1 MIYDLC
7 IIMLTAGITSLLFK
21 LFKQPVVLGYIV
33 AGMIAGPYMFGHSW
47 INDVSSVDTWGEI
60 GVLFLL
66 FSMGLEF
73 SFKKLLR
80 MGSTALIAAGT
91 IVVGM
96 MSVGFIIGR
105 LLGWDEIN
113 SLFLGGMLCMSSTT
127 IVFKAIEDMNLSS
140 HKFAKV
146 AFGILIV
153 EDLFAVVLMVLLS
166 SIAVKKQFEGTQ
178 MLMEIGK
185 LIAYLVLWFVIGI
198 AIIPTFFKKFRK
210 QLNDETLT
218 IFTIGLCL
226 GMVLLAMGAGFSS
239 ALGAFV
245 MGSILAE
252 TIEAEHIERL
262 VLPIKN
268 MFGSIFFVSVGMMI
282 NPELLLQYWL
292 PIIIITVTVIAGQI
306 IFASFGTLLSGQS
319 LKVSLQTGFCLV
331 QVGEFAFIIANFGQS
346 AGVTDSSLYPIIVA
360 VSVITTFLTPFIM
373 RLAEP
378 TEKFL
383 NSHLNPGIKLFIEN
397 YSQRRNTVVSDS
409 MMHSYLKKV
418 LSIMLISGTVLIFIF
433 IAHSRYIHPF
443 ITSKAEWFNG
453 LLSDDVALIIVNI
466 ISLLILLSISSPLIY
481 NIMSRYR
488 MTPEAKSLW
497 CSGNS
502 QKVWLFGLNFV
513 RIIIGIII
521 ISYAIISIFT
531 ITTGLVVGIS
541 ILIGFLIMFSRFV
554 SRQSKGMEARFNQ
567 NLSAREKSAKKKRPI
582 GRRFETSLLPYDIH
596 ISDFTIPADS
606 SFAGKTLSQLNVRK
620 NSGVSIVRIIRGGV
634 FTNIPGGNNHVFPN
648 DQIVV
653 AGTDDQIDKFKNM
666 IDKSIVVDNT
676 AANHPYV
683 TLEHFT
689 IEAGN
694 PLIGKTI
701 LESNIRDKAQC
712 IVMGIKRG
720 ENYIMN
726 PEPKTTLEQGDTVIV
741 AGENDKLKGF
751 LEKTQDDEPA
761 STDAQ
766 EQQEQHEHQEQQ
778 EHAHELQ

>member
-33 AGMIAGPYMFGHSW
+33 AGMIAGPYMFGQSW
-47 INDVSSVDTWGEI
+47 IKDLSSVDTWGEI

-73 SFKKLLR
+73 SFKKLLQ

-96 MSVGFIIGR
+96 MSVGFIVGR

-146 AFGILIV
+146 AFGILVV

-166 SIAVKKQFEGTQ
+166 SIAVKKQFEGDQ
-178 MLMEIGK
+178 LLMEVGK
-185 LIAYLVLWFVIGI
+185 LAAYLVLWFVVGI
-198 AIIPTFFKKFRK
+198 AIIPTFFKKFHK

-218 IFTIGLCL
+218 IFAIGLCL

-268 MFGSIFFVSVGMMI
+268 VFGAIFFVSVGMMI
-282 NPELLLQYWL
+282 NPNLLLQYWL
-292 PIIIITVTVIAGQI
+292 PIIIITVTVIFGQI

-360 VSVITTFLTPFIM
+360 VSVITTFLTPYIM
-373 RLAEP
+373 RLSGP
-378 TEKFL
+378 TEQFL
-383 NSHLNPGIKLFIEN
+383 SSHLSPGVKMFMEN
-397 YSQRRNTVVSDS
+397 YSQRRNTVGSNS
-409 MMHSYLKKV
+409 TWNSYLKKV
-418 LSIMLISGTVLIFIF
+418 LSVMFVSGTVLVFIF
-433 IAHSRYIHPF
+433 IAYTSYIHPF
-443 ITSKAEWFNG
+443 IMDKTEWFG
-453 LLSDDVALIIVNI
+453 DLLSDDVADTIVKI
-466 ISLLILLSISSPLIY
+466 ISLLILLSVSSPLIY
-481 NIMSRYR
+481 NVMVRYR
-488 MTPEAKSLW
+488 LTSEAKSLW
-497 CSGNS
+497 SSGNA
-502 QKVWLFGLNFV
+502 QKVWLFGLNFIRV
-513 RIIIGIII
+513 IIGIFF
-521 ISYAIISIFT
+521 ISYAIVNIFT
-531 ITTGLVVGIS
+531 ITTGMLVGVS
-541 ILIGFLIMFSRFV
+541 ILIGVLIMFSRYV
-554 SRQSKGMEARFNQ
+554 SRQSKGMETRFNQ

-582 GRRFETSLLPYDIH
+582 GRKFETSLLPYDIH

-606 SFAGKTLSQLNVRK
+606 TFAGKTLSQLNIRK
-620 NSGVSIVRIIRGGV
+620 ESGVSIVRIIRGGV
-634 FTNIPGGNNHVFPN
+634 FTNIPGGSNHIYPN

-653 AGTDDQIDKFKNM
+653 AGTDEQIDKFKNM
-666 IDKSIVVDNT
+666 VDNSVVEGNSAST
-676 AANHPYV
+676 HPYV

-689 IEAGN
+689 IEDSN

-701 LESNIRDKAQC
+701 QESGIRDEAQC
-712 IVMGIKRG
+712 IIMGIKR
-720 ENYIMN
+720 EDNYIMN

-741 AGENDKLKGF
+741 AGETDKLKEF
-751 LEKTQDDEPA
+751 LATTSKISD
-761 STDAQ
+761 
-766 EQQEQHEHQEQQ
+766 
-778 EHAHELQ
+778 